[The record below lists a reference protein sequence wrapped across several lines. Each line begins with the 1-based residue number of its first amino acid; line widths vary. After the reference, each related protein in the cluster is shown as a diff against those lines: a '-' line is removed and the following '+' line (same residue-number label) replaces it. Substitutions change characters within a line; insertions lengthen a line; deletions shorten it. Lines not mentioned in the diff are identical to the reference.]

1 MKFNWNSLKYSFSN
15 KIQAEIGYMLI
26 ENIGIKE
33 DDKILDVGC
42 GVGNITFK
50 IADKAKKGK
59 VIGIDY
65 SYSMIE
71 KCKETKKNSGLIN
84 VDFLAMSALDID
96 YKDEF
101 DIVFSNSVLHWIKED
116 EKLLKVL
123 YNALNKCGRIVL
135 QFPLLN
141 TKHPLVQISNK
152 VIDKLGL
159 NKYYESWIF
168 PWYVPDLVEYE
179 ALLNKLDYKKININ
193 KINSNFNFGNC
204 QSAYDFFDSVGLK
217 LYLEP
222 LSSNDSE
229 LFKDEFIKELQ
240 NLEKNEGLSL
250 QFERIIVLAEVS
262 K

>member
-1 MKFNWNSLKYSFSN
+1 MKFNWDGLKYSFSN
-15 KIQAEIGYMLI
+15 NIQAEIGYMLI

-42 GVGNITFK
+42 GVGNITLK
-50 IADKAKKGK
+50 IAEKIKKGE
-59 VIGIDY
+59 VIGIDS

-71 KCKETKKNSGLIN
+71 KCIETKKNTELIN
-84 VDFLAMSALDID
+84 VNFLTMSALDID
-96 YKDEF
+96 YKNEF

-116 EKLLKVL
+116 EKLLTVF
-123 YNALNKCGRIVL
+123 YNALNKCGRIIL

-141 TKHPLVQISNK
+141 KKHPLVQISNK

-168 PWYVPDLVEYE
+168 PWYVPDLGEYK

-193 KINSNFNFGNC
+193 KIDSNFNFGSY

-222 LSSNDSE
+222 LFSDDRK

-240 NLEKNEGLSL
+240 PLEKNEGLSL
-250 QFERIIVLAEVS
+250 QFERIIVFAEVN